1 MPRLVHLNRDCGL
14 EPGGDLADA
23 LDRAEQLHAE
33 GTINFGYSR
42 QPGGATEA
50 TPGLYTL
57 NRDAGLNSAGTHYD
71 LPITVVPTRGSS
83 LWIGSPNQDYT
94 AHWVDGPL
102 STGKRKS
109 FRSRVNGQAA
119 ILKNHDAFAALDNFD
134 DWTATRSFTLELSLG
149 RELPFLGEWH
159 GIVGHEEDAAT
170 SRSAPLITR
179 IRRGSNGVDSL
190 VVDVRLQG
198 GMRGD
203 RMADQWWVSVPGL
216 CGSFTRRDLR
226 LTYTVGVGLSA
237 WVDGVAFTTR
247 RNNAAPPSGWTIAD
261 NRQLGAFVFPWT
273 ESENLAPDLTL
284 HSLRLTATTPERTI
298 RCAWSMEPED
308 EGRSF
313 ASRAEGR
320 HDGWTKT
327 RAFRVGKIEDS
338 FMRSGIGMVKGVRL
352 SRATFLCSGPGS
364 DTDWMTPLRF
374 GWSLD
379 SHIDHISA
387 PDGCFALIDNYGV
400 STYPVMVRDC
410 AAHMAHSAIV
420 ARMMTLTVD
429 QLHVAYWG
437 RAVVRMVKGGGLQ
450 ASGILGANGGH
461 TVAAVVQDVWDHR
474 SHISLSGVL
483 NDNEEESPGC
493 PAIYTTARK
502 AIPITLRGVEWNK
515 AKGDPPHLV
524 HIDRRR
530 SGVNPVTI
538 EAGAVYGELAGLYR
552 VDGDAS
558 QVTTWTEEDMGILK
572 DKADALKADVAD
584 VKASLTNA
592 IGRIDETVA
601 DVPHALQAMAEARE
615 GLAVLKQALD
625 GVAAPGQ
632 VEP

>member
-1 MPRLVHLNRDCGL
+1 VPRLVHLNRDCGL

-23 LDRAEQLHAE
+23 LDRADAMHAE
-33 GTINFGYSR
+33 DAIRFGYSK
-42 QPGGATEA
+42 QCGGVTEA
-50 TPGLYTL
+50 TPGLYVL
-57 NRDAGLNSAGTHYD
+57 GRDAGLNSAGTHYD

-94 AHWVDGPL
+94 AHWIDGPL

-149 RELPFLGEWH
+149 RENPFLGEWH
-159 GIVGHEEDAAT
+159 GIVGHEELT
-170 SRSAPLITR
+170 GTLSAPLTVR
-179 IRRGSNGVDSL
+179 VWRGSSGVDTL
-190 VVDVRLQG
+190 VVDVRLESG
-198 GMRGD
+198 PRGE
-203 RMADQWWVSVPGL
+203 RMSDQWRVNVPGL
-216 CGSFTRRDLR
+216 CGAFVRRDLR
-226 LTYTVGVGLSA
+226 LVYTVGGSLAV
-237 WVDGVAFTTR
+237 WVDGVAFPAR
-247 RNNAAPPSGWTIAD
+247 RTSPTPPTGWTMAD

-273 ESENLAPDLTL
+273 EGEHLAPDLTL
-284 HSLRLTATTPERTI
+284 HALRLMAVTSQRTFDYS
-298 RCAWSMEPED
+298 WSMEPED
-308 EGRSF
+308 QGRSF
-313 ASRAEGR
+313 ASRTRGR

-327 RAFRVGKIEDS
+327 RAFRVGRIEDP
-338 FMRSGIGMVKGVRL
+338 FMRPGIGMVKGVRL
-352 SRATFLCSGPGS
+352 SRTKFLCEAPGS
-364 DTDWMTPLRF
+364 DGPWMTPIRF

-379 SHIDHISA
+379 NHIDHVSA
-387 PDGCFALIDNYGV
+387 PDGCFALIDNYGI
-400 STYPVMVRDC
+400 STYPVVVRDC
-410 AAHMAHSAIV
+410 AAHAAHTAIV
-420 ARMMTLTVD
+420 GRMTTLSVD

-437 RAVVRMVKGGGLQ
+437 RCLVRTVKGGGLH
-450 ASGILGANGGH
+450 ATGLLGANGGH
-461 TVAAVVQDVWDHR
+461 TVAAVVHDVWDHR
-474 SHISLSGVL
+474 STISLANVL
-483 NDNEEESPGC
+483 NDNEAESPGC
-493 PAIYTTARK
+493 PAIYAMNRK
-502 AIPITLRGVEWNK
+502 PVSIQMRGVEWNS

-592 IGRIDETVA
+592 ISRIDETVA
-601 DVPHALQAMAEARE
+601 DVPHALQAMSEARE

-632 VEP
+632 TGV